1 MIAVSK
7 ISELEGSQE
16 NFSPGDFLIVLPRAL
31 VLEIAFHGAAD
42 GGAGGARGG
51 GRRGG
56 VGGGGAGGGG
66 GGGGGGESQRKK
78 NPHDSNRP
86 DLFLF
91 LLSMKRLGFLVR
103 SCGHMRVPQPGIESK
118 PQLRPRIL

>member
-42 GGAGGARGG
+42 GGAGRGG
-51 GRRGG
+51 GGKK
-56 VGGGGAGGGG
+56 
-66 GGGGGGESQRKK
+66 RKK

-86 DLFLF
+86 ELFLF
-91 LLSMKRLGFLVR
+91 LLSIKRLGFWVR